1 MKLHKLTIH
10 NIASIENAEI
20 DFGAHP
26 LADSEVFLITGNTGA
41 GKSTILDAICLALY
55 SDTPRLD
62 STKMQGETRDM
73 EKTMKIDDPRQLMR
87 RNTGEAWVRLTFE
100 GSNGVDYEAQWSV
113 ARAHKRPTGNLQA
126 KVWNLTNLQTGMVLT
141 KDKEIDAEI
150 GAAVGL
156 DFSQFCRTTM
166 LAQGEFTRFLNSKDE
181 EKAAILEKITGV
193 DIYSRIGKKVYDT
206 MGEKRRAVE
215 DAEQLIQGI
224 AVLSEEDVAKKQAD
238 LADLEKRDTEIKGRK
253 DRAQEKLNWLAKDAE
268 LEKQKVEVA
277 ASKQKAEDRVKEEE
291 FVDKQLF
298 VNQWNTT
305 IEQRGWL
312 VKQSEA
318 EQELNRQKVVLKNLY
333 DRYVEL
339 LGGRAYMMAE
349 KVDLATGL
357 GKVKGYLESVKEKV
371 AVYENYQIIA
381 AGLAELLAGR
391 EKMAGYD
398 AQITEHDKLLKDVLK
413 PALEAKKKVHD
424 EADGRLKELQTVLR
438 EMEQKLDS
446 LNVAEVRRQ
455 FQEAKDRQ
463 SLISTAKI
471 LVANK
476 EKEVQRHQETQTRL
490 AVKAQVIAT
499 KANEAR
505 QLVPQVE
512 EAKKRSEEDKLA
524 YEKQCDSVDKFA
536 QKMRKRLAAGDTC
549 PVCGQKVG
557 VLPHEKELMA
567 LLEIP
572 KERYLQSEE
581 AYGKIN
587 AQLISL
593 NAEINALQAT
603 YNQEKMAFDADKAL
617 EEAQDRVTSAL
628 VRLGIENGQSGMLD
642 VKEVENDKILAVLNA
657 RIEECVRQENVV
669 AVKRKEADKLR
680 DEYEKLGKE
689 KLAAE
694 TLLANKENE
703 LGTLVRLRENEM
715 KAAEERRAQL
725 ENLIAGGDWAED
737 WHERP
742 KEFGAV
748 LAKEE
753 RYYGEGLK
761 RVAAFEPRIA
771 EAELH
776 LENLGRVVA
785 GICQAMP
792 EWANAGPVEVKK
804 VDDVMAVANDIYA
817 AIHAAKNKQEE
828 AACAAKKYGDML
840 ADFVSD
846 ELTMERLAELNKYDS
861 HRINLIQELLQK
873 ALDNV
878 LTQNTLYNNIEEL
891 LSAHRLAKPAME
903 EKDSAELLA
912 AEIKDLEQQQKAVNE
927 QQGGIRTELKTNDA
941 NKARLGSLMAEKERS
956 EADYRKWERLNWLI
970 GDATG
975 NKFRKIA
982 QSYVLASLIH
992 SANEYMRT
1000 LTDRY
1005 TLQVV
1010 PGSFVI
1016 TLADAY
1022 QGNVTRAASTI
1033 SGGESF
1039 LVSLSLALA
1048 LSDIGQQLKV
1058 DTLFIDEGFGTLSGE
1073 PLQNAINTL
1082 RMLRKKAGR
1091 HVGIISHVEELQE
1104 RIPVQIRVEQQGH
1117 NSHSMVRIV
1126 S

>member
-141 KDKEIDAEI
+141 KDKEIEAEV

-224 AVLSEEDVAKKQAD
+224 AVLSEEDVTKKQAD
-238 LADLEKRDTEIKGRK
+238 LADLEERDTEIKDRK

-268 LEKQKVEVA
+268 LEKQKTEVA

-291 FVDKQLF
+291 FVARQLF

-349 KVDLATGL
+349 KVDLETSL

-398 AQITEHDKLLKDVLK
+398 AQINEYDKLLKDVLK

-424 EADGRLKELQTVLR
+424 EADGRLKELQTALR

-490 AVKAQVIAT
+490 AVKAQVITT

-557 VLPHEKELMA
+557 VLPHEEELMA

-593 NAEINALQAT
+593 NAEINALQAA
-603 YNQEKMAFDADKAL
+603 YNQEKKAFDADKAL
-617 EEAQDRVTSAL
+617 EEAQDRVASAL
-628 VRLGIENGQSGMLD
+628 VWLGIENGQSGMLD
-642 VKEVENDKILAVLNA
+642 VKEAENDKILAVLNA
-657 RIEECVRQENVV
+657 RLEECVRQENVV

-737 WHERP
+737 WHESP

-753 RYYGEGLK
+753 RYYSEGLK
-761 RVAAFEPRIA
+761 RMAAFEPRMA

-776 LENLGRVVA
+776 LKNLGRVVA
-785 GICQAMP
+785 SICQAMP

-804 VDDVMAVANDIYA
+804 VDDVMAVANDIHA

-828 AACAAKKYGDML
+828 AACAAKKYGGML

-846 ELTMERLAELNKYDS
+846 ELTLERLAELNKYDS
-861 HRINLIQELLQK
+861 HRINPIQELLQK
-873 ALDNV
+873 SLDNV

-1117 NSHSMVRIV
+1117 NSHSVVRIV

>member
-141 KDKEIDAEI
+141 KDKEIEAEI

-268 LEKQKVEVA
+268 LEKQKAEVA
-277 ASKQKAEDRVKEEE
+277 VSKQKAEDRVKEEE
-291 FVDKQLF
+291 FVAKQLF

-349 KVDLATGL
+349 KVDLETGL

-424 EADGRLKELQTVLR
+424 EADGRLKELQTALR

-557 VLPHEKELMA
+557 VLPHEEELMA

-593 NAEINALQAT
+593 NAEINALQAA
-603 YNQEKMAFDADKAL
+603 YNQEKKAFDADKAL
-617 EEAQDRVTSAL
+617 EEAQDRVASAL
-628 VRLGIENGQSGMLD
+628 VWLGIENGQSGMLD
-642 VKEVENDKILAVLNA
+642 VKEAENDKILAVLNA
-657 RIEECVRQENVV
+657 RLEECVRQENVV

-680 DEYEKLGKE
+680 DEFEKLGKE
-689 KLAAE
+689 KLADE

-703 LGTLVRLRENEM
+703 LRTLVRLRENEM
-715 KAAEERRAQL
+715 KAAEERREQL

-737 WHERP
+737 WHESP

-753 RYYGEGLK
+753 RYYSEGLK
-761 RVAAFEPRIA
+761 RMAAFEPRIA

-776 LENLGRVVA
+776 LKNLGRVVA
-785 GICQAMP
+785 SICQAMP

-804 VDDVMAVANDIYA
+804 VDDVMAVANDIHV

-828 AACAAKKYGDML
+828 AACAAKKYGGML

-846 ELTMERLAELNKYDS
+846 ELTLERLAELNKYDS
-861 HRINLIQELLQK
+861 HRINPIQELLQK

-1117 NSHSMVRIV
+1117 NSHSVVRIV